1 VTNII
6 DIHQLQVKFEQKTI
20 LSDISFSLKAGEILG
35 LVGPSGCGKTTLLNT
50 LAGFIE
56 QSNGSISIGETLHIT
71 KENKLP
77 PEKRNV
83 GMIFQDYALFPHLTV
98 NKNVG
103 FGIDKLDKNEKQS
116 RIDELLNLLALK
128 DLGHRYPHQLSGGQ
142 QQRVA
147 IARALAPQPQV
158 LLLDEPFSNID
169 ARLRNELM
177 IEIRQLLKSLNMSAI
192 FVTHNKDE
200 VFTFADKIAVMY
212 EGKILQIGTPIYVSQ
227 QPNSWQVA
235 DFLQLG
241 SWLPFAIKNS
251 HAETVLGSFDFNELN
266 QLSVVQVA
274 PNENSESKKN
284 EKNNNCLLIK
294 PKDVGVL
301 FDQKPN
307 VMVNHMSITEAG
319 YYYIVSSLEKSGDM
333 SFKRLSFYHE
343 QAFEIGQ
350 ELSICI
356 KSHQYLTFQK
366 NTI

>member
-1 VTNII
+1 MTNSIE
-6 DIHQLQVKFEQKTI
+6 IHHLAVKLDKKTI
-20 LSDISFSLKAGEILG
+20 LSDINFSLQAGEILG

-56 QSNGSISIGETLHIT
+56 QENGSIVIGDSIKIT

-77 PEKRNV
+77 PEQRNL

-98 NKNVG
+98 ENNVG
-103 FGIDKLDKNEKQS
+103 FGIEKLNKSSKQA
-116 RIDELLNLLALK
+116 RINELLNLLELSE
-128 DLGHRYPHQLSGGQ
+128 LSQRYPHQLSGGQ

-177 IEIRQLLKSLNMSAI
+177 IEIRQLLKSLNMTAI

-212 EGKILQIGTPIYVSQ
+212 QGKILQMGSPIHVSQ

-241 SWLPFAIKNS
+241 SWLPFQVKNGGVETAIGNIN
-251 HAETVLGSFDFNELN
+251 LGTEELTALN
-266 QLSVVQVA
+266 VHTTDLSTEINDKCLQSV
-274 PNENSESKKN
+274 
-284 EKNNNCLLIK
+284 LLIK
-294 PKDVGVL
+294 PKVIEVT
-301 FDQKPN
+301 FDDTAN
-307 VMVNHMSITEAG
+307 VVVNHIGVTEQG
-319 YYYIVSSLEKSGDM
+319 YQYIVNSIENSTELAFS
-333 SFKRLSFYHE
+333 RLSFYHE
-343 QAFEIGQ
+343 DIFELGQ
-350 ELSICI
+350 QLSICI
-356 KSHQYLTFQK
+356 KHHQYLAFQQ